1 MHQRKMLSPVFLLAS
16 FNKWSS
22 MSLSQKNLSSVQRA
36 GQAIHDASE
45 AIAATMRAQAE
56 SMVASVASQPFGVES
71 EQSIARFKILAR
83 LSQGLATVEAQ
94 LQELYSMAT
103 DLANPASDVIAL
115 PALTKRKTANAAAV
129 DVVAKPA
136 KATKATKVARAKK
149 GGLKNSALTAN
160 DSTLLQYLQGVLK
173 AGEWTSH
180 TGAVMAAGSGLP
192 LGSVGVSLKKILAS
206 GAVKAGERGM
216 YQLGAD
222 ATIPEVKRAPVKKP
236 KVVAVKKAKAV
247 KSEASASPEANVKP
261 AKKAKVV
268 VATKPKA
275 VAPKK
280 VKPASAPVTDVP
292 ASTEAA
298 LV

>member
-1 MHQRKMLSPVFLLAS
+1 
-16 FNKWSS
+16 
-22 MSLSQKNLSSVQRA
+22 MSLSQKNLSSVQKA

-71 EQSIARFKILAR
+71 EQSIARFKVLAR

-115 PALTKRKTANAAAV
+115 PSITKRKTANAAAV

-136 KATKATKVARAKK
+136 KAPKAAKAKK
-149 GGLKNSALTAN
+149 GGTKASALTAN

-173 AGEWTSH
+173 VGEWTSH

-216 YQLGAD
+216 YQLGTPA
-222 ATIPEVKRAPVKKP
+222 AVSEVKSAPVR
-236 KVVAVKKAKAV
+236 KVKAVAAKKAKAV
-247 KSEASASPEANVKP
+247 KSEAPATPEVKVKP
-261 AKKAKVV
+261 AKKTKTVPAK
-268 VATKPKA
+268 KA
-275 VAPKK
+275 NAAASKK
-280 VKPASAPVTDVP
+280 AKPATAPVADVP
-292 ASTEAA
+292 ATAEAA